1 MSDVSANLS
10 LPYILA
16 AQAQKHVTHNEA
28 IRALDAIVQLAVLD
42 RDLAAPPG
50 SPAEGDRYI
59 VADAPTGAWSGR
71 AGDIAAFLDGA
82 WAFLSPRE
90 GWRAWISDEAR
101 LLVHDGAGWTAVGGE
116 AAVNPAPL
124 VGVNAVA
131 DGVNRLAVKS
141 DAVLFSHDDVT
152 PGSGDMRLAINKAD
166 AGGVAS
172 VVFQD
177 AFSGRAEF
185 GLAAGDLFELKVS
198 TDGTEFTSALSID
211 PADGVV
217 ELPQGAVLNGGTIDG
232 ATIGGTSAGAG
243 TFTTATANAFVPNHS
258 AVPTNGMYLPAANTL
273 GFACNSTGEVQ
284 ITSTAM
290 SPVTSDG
297 NALGTTSL
305 MWSDL
310 FLAAAG
316 VINWNNGAATL
327 AEEAGSLNVVADAI
341 LLEKTST
348 SENGVQIR
356 VSNPSTEEGGS
367 CGFAWASGTAALGGF
382 GAVHADAFTYMF
394 TDAGSFMLIAE
405 DELHLLSNTSAG
417 VFFDDINTTAAAA
430 NAVLDASTGQLA
442 RSTSSVQFKRN
453 VEPMDPAI
461 AARIIDG
468 CEPIWYRSSIPTD
481 RQDWSWYGLSAE
493 AMADLDPRFV
503 QWGYRPEDMERVPTG
518 KVMGRQQYKLQP
530 KEGAEL
536 VPVGVAY
543 ERLSVPALVV
553 IQDLKGMVAALQERV
568 IQLEARSA
576 PAQ

>member
-1 MSDVSANLS
+1 
-10 LPYILA
+10 
-16 AQAQKHVTHNEA
+16 
-28 IRALDAIVQLAVLD
+28 
-42 RDLAAPPG
+42 
-50 SPAEGDRYI
+50 
-59 VADAPTGAWSGR
+59 
-71 AGDIAAFLDGA
+71 
-82 WAFLSPRE
+82 
-90 GWRAWISDEAR
+90 
-101 LLVHDGAGWTAVGGE
+101 VHDGAGWTAVGGE

-198 TDGTEFTSALSID
+198 TDGTVFTSALSID

-243 TFTTATANAFVPNHS
+243 TFTTAVANSFVPNS
-258 AVPTNGMYLPAANTL
+258 ATVPSNGMYLPAANTL
-273 GFACNSTGEVQ
+273 GFSCNSTGEVQ
-284 ITSTAM
+284 ITSIAM

-316 VINWNNGAATL
+316 VIDWNNGAATL
-327 AEEAGSLNVVADAI
+327 AEAGGSLNAVADRL

-348 SENGVQIR
+348 SGDGVQLV

-367 CGFAWASGTAALGGF
+367 CGFAWSSGTDALGGF
-382 GAVHADAFTYMF
+382 GAVHIDAATYMF
-394 TDAGSFMLIAE
+394 TDAGSFFLIAE
-405 DELHLLSNTSAG
+405 DDLHLFSNTGAG
-417 VFFDDINTTAAAA
+417 VFFDDINTTAA
-430 NAVLDASTGQLA
+430 TTPLA
-442 RSTSSVQFKRN
+442 
-453 VEPMDPAI
+453 I
-461 AARIIDG
+461 
-468 CEPIWYRSSIPTD
+468 
-481 RQDWSWYGLSAE
+481 
-493 AMADLDPRFV
+493 
-503 QWGYRPEDMERVPTG
+503 
-518 KVMGRQQYKLQP
+518 
-530 KEGAEL
+530 L
-536 VPVGVAY
+536 VPRRG
-543 ERLSVPALVV
+543 SCC
-553 IQDLKGMVAALQERV
+553 
-568 IQLEARSA
+568 A
-576 PAQ
+576 PPRRPR